1 MKKMLFAVISL
12 CLAVALFGCGI
23 PSAGEET
30 PGTTAATLT
39 PETTGTPETTLA
51 AEEKALLP
59 LPWDTMSFLFQS
71 GVGAWHT
78 GLELTKDAY
87 FSGEFYDSD
96 SIYTTDEYPHGT
108 IYTCT
113 FSGMFV
119 DIQQINEYTYHLTL
133 ADLRLEKA
141 PGEEWITTGYRYVS
155 CTPYGIDGGTEF
167 ILYLPETPLSELP
180 EEFLSWWP
188 YRFNQD
194 ENYTTLSCYG
204 ILNVA
209 TGHGFFSH

>member
-1 MKKMLFAVISL
+1 MKKMLFAFISL
-12 CLAVALFGCGI
+12 CLAVSLLGCGT
-23 PSAGEET
+23 PAVEEET
-30 PGTTAATLT
+30 PSTAGATPA
-39 PETTGTPETTLA
+39 PETTTAPETTLA
-51 AEEKALLP
+51 AEMESLLP
-59 LPWDTMSFLFQS
+59 LPWDTMSFLFRS
-71 GVGAWHT
+71 GVGAWYT
-78 GLELTKDAY
+78 GLELTRDAY

-96 SIYTTDEYPHGT
+96 SVNNTEEYPHGT

-119 DIQQINEYTYHLTL
+119 DIQQINDYSYHLTL
-133 ADLRLEKA
+133 TDLWLEKA
-141 PGEEWITTGYRYVS
+141 PGEEWITAGYRYVA
-155 CTPYGIDGGTEF
+155 CTPYGIDGGNEF

-194 ENYTTLSCYG
+194 ENNTTLSCYG

-209 TGHGFFSH
+209 TGQGFFSK